1 LNKLDHAGMNELTYY
16 VLRNV
21 FQMRSLWAKEG
32 IRIETSV
39 NVATPTIVDPQFLT
53 ELTKLMER
61 HQTTLQGIVLEIT
74 ENDMIPDGHALAT
87 TLSGLCL
94 KGARVAV
101 DDFGTGF
108 SSLSRLQC
116 LPIDE
121 VKIDKSF
128 IRHCV
133 THPDDRKI
141 VEAVIALSHALDM
154 RVVAE
159 GVETEATSA
168 LLCELG
174 CDFAQGFLFG
184 RPVSPGEL
192 VGLIPR

>member
-1 LNKLDHAGMNELTYY
+1 
-16 VLRNV
+16 VR
-21 FQMRSLWAKEG
+21 EG
-32 IRIETSV
+32 IAVDLAV
-39 NVATPTIVDPQFLT
+39 NVPTPVVVDPQFSS
-53 ELTKLMER
+53 ELAKLMER

-74 ENDMIPDGHALAT
+74 ENDTMSDVPLLAS
-87 TLSGLCL
+87 TLSALCL

-133 THPDDRKI
+133 THQEDRKI
-141 VEAVIALSHALDM
+141 VEAVIALAHALDM

-159 GVETEATSA
+159 GVETDATAA
-168 LLCELG
+168 LLSELG
-174 CDFAQGFLFG
+174 CDYAQGFLFG

-192 VGLIPR
+192 AGLIPR